1 MKTEEYKR
9 QLQDIERR
17 EAELRDEKSRL
28 QQRYIQESGITEYK
42 IGEKVLLH
50 KGSMTYQAMVR
61 GYLIDSYW
69 HDVVLNLM
77 RCNTDGTMSKYYLTY
92 HPADGDW
99 VEKMK

>member
-17 EAELRDEKSRL
+17 EAELRAEKSRL

-69 HDVVLNLM
+69 HDVVLHLM
-77 RCNTDGTMSKYYLTY
+77 TCKKIGTMGRKYLTY
-92 HPADGDW
+92 HPANGDW
-99 VEKMK
+99 VEKIE